1 MLLDILYLH
10 WQISTSVFAK
20 TIKLLDRERRSF
32 VSGDIEGKK
41 EFRNLVEKTFW
52 SLLNVEP
59 IFLIRGGLVRIN
71 SNFFS
76 FIRRVEPVVQK
87 ILILDFLWRYY
98 GEDLLDHLK
107 GRLQNNHFETLGWQT
122 FPVIILTANCQKF
135 CLTKS

>member
-59 IFLIRGGLVRIN
+59 IFLIRGRLVRIN

-87 ILILDFLWRYY
+87 ILILNFLWRYY
-98 GEDLLDHLK
+98 GEDLQDHLK
-107 GRLQNNHFETLGWQT
+107 GRLQNNHFETFGWQT

-135 CLTKS
+135 FV